1 MKHTLLVLAGMSII
15 AACGKT
21 AENVEQSTP
30 TSTEAPQ
37 PEGAGDTP
45 PLLDGAKMA
54 RCEIKPNRYSGPC
67 MFLAEKNG
75 SFSVQMRDRTPLYP
89 DISVISVSITE
100 PGKAQVFGL
109 TTSGNN
115 SRWGEAT
122 RSDEDNACWVGADFE
137 VCAY

>member
-1 MKHTLLVLAGMSII
+1 MIRFLITLAGGLVLTS
-15 AACGKT
+15 CGP
-21 AENVEQSTP
+21 STDDAVKAD
-30 TSTEAPQ
+30 APQ
-37 PEGAGDTP
+37 DVETVAEAP
-45 PLLDGAKMA
+45 PLLAGAKMA

-75 SFSVQMRDRTPLYP
+75 SFSVQMRDRSPLYP
-89 DISVISVSITE
+89 DVSVVTVSVTE

-122 RSDEDNACWVGADFE
+122 RSADDKACWVGSDFE